1 MPDPAPFAAA
11 VDRLHREKDGPE
23 PQPLPTTEAAGD
35 IGWRQ
40 FVRGLTADFEFLLL
54 LGALLALSAWFVLES
69 GQDKPAGG
77 VMPLAQASP
86 PVAVRGAE
94 TPFAF
99 VRAEARDRLLPAL
112 QTVQAPVPGAP
123 RGPVATASIEQHA
136 LLAEPLFDP
145 LGSVQISGL
154 PAEARFSAGAAL
166 TGDAAAAGDVTAGD
180 LPAGDWAVA
189 FGDLDNLI
197 IELPR
202 ERTMPIRAT
211 LDLRT
216 RAGVKITSLT
226 VELRDREVDGVAGA
240 PMTGPVPA
248 VRSKVRPAKAVRP
261 GSKTLRKTA
270 RPPATVTAVKP
281 PLVFPGDPPKGAKP
295 QKTVTSAPVAPSGL
309 STGFFQPDP
318 KDTAGSGLSPAL
330 REDPRFMTLRGLG
343 MPPSDVGPAAGGP
356 ASP

>member
-11 VDRLHREKDGPE
+11 VDRLHREGDEPE
-23 PQPLPTTEAAGD
+23 PQPLPAPEVAGD

-69 GQDKPAGG
+69 GQQKRAGG

-86 PVAVRGAE
+86 PIATRPAE
-94 TPFAF
+94 TAFAF
-99 VRAEARDRLLPAL
+99 VRAEARDRLLPAM
-112 QTVQAPVPGAP
+112 QTVQGPPLVAPPGP
-123 RGPVATASIEQHA
+123 LATASIEQHA
-136 LLAEPLFDP
+136 LLADPLFDP
-145 LGSVQISGL
+145 LGSLQISGL
-154 PAEARFSAGAAL
+154 PAEARLSAGAAL
-166 TGDAAAAGDVTAGD
+166 AGDTA
-180 LPAGDWAVA
+180 ATVDWAVS

-202 ERTMPIRAT
+202 ERTTPIRAT

-216 RAGVKITSLT
+216 RAGVKVASLT
-226 VELRDREVDGVAGA
+226 VELRDRQVDGVAGEPVA
-240 PMTGPVPA
+240 GPVPA

-270 RPPATVTAVKP
+270 RPPATATAAKP
-281 PLVFPGDPPKGAKP
+281 PPVFPGDPPKGAKP
-295 QKTVTSAPVAPSGL
+295 QKSAISAPVAASGL
-309 STGFFQPDP
+309 STGLFQPDP
-318 KDTAGSGLSPAL
+318 KDSAGSGLSPAL

-343 MPPSDVGPAAGGP
+343 MPPSDPGPTAGGP
-356 ASP
+356 TPP